1 MEPENGKQ
9 AMKETT
15 ADNKISVMIYEPTEM
30 GCQLLCRVLEQ
41 SSYGLKVVG
50 SSTSSKITPESPLH
64 SADIALISAHLS
76 EGQGSGFRLLRDIK
90 QAVKTVR
97 CIMLLDSN
105 DREPIIEAFS
115 SGALGVCRRDES
127 TQVLCKCIDRVYRG
141 QIWANS
147 EQLRYVLEAL
157 WAGARI
163 RLTDARGNVLLSK
176 REEEIVLLVAEG
188 LRNREIAAQLKL
200 SEHTIRNYL
209 FRVFDK
215 LGISNRSELI
225 LYFMEHQ
232 RRSMNA

>member
-1 MEPENGKQ
+1 
-9 AMKETT
+9 MKEMPPE
-15 ADNKISVMIYEPTEM
+15 DSIGVMIYETTEM
-30 GCQLLCRVLEQ
+30 GCQLLARVLAQ
-41 SSYGLKVVG
+41 SPYGLKVVG
-50 SSTSSKITPESPLH
+50 YSSLCQAPPSSPVYT
-64 SADIALISAHLS
+64 ADVVVISANLS
-76 EGQGSGFRLLRDIK
+76 DGPGSGFRLLRDIRQNSK
-90 QAVKTVR
+90 DVR

-105 DREPIIEAFS
+105 ERNLVIEAFS

-127 TQVLCKCIDRVYRG
+127 CQVLCKCIDRVYRG

-225 LYFMEHQ
+225 LYFMEQQ
-232 RRSMNA
+232 RRSASA

>member
-1 MEPENGKQ
+1 MKETAPAPENG
-9 AMKETT
+9 
-15 ADNKISVMIYEPTEM
+15 IGVMIYETTEM
-30 GCQLLCRVLEQ
+30 GCQLLARVLAQ
-41 SSYGLKVVG
+41 SPYGLKVVG
-50 SSTSSKITPESPLH
+50 HSTTCQAPTSSPVYT
-64 SADIALISAHLS
+64 ADVVVISANLS
-76 EGQGSGFRLLRDIK
+76 DGPGSGFRLLRDIR
-90 QAVKTVR
+90 QNNKTVR

-105 DREPIIEAFS
+105 DRSLIIEAFS

-127 TQVLCKCIDRVYRG
+127 CQVLCKCIDRVYRG

-188 LRNREIAAQLKL
+188 LRNREIAAQLNL

-225 LYFMEHQ
+225 LYFMEQQ
-232 RRSMNA
+232 RRSASA